1 MMWRLAF
8 LIALAAAYP
17 AAAQPR
23 AVSLDYCS
31 DQYLLKLADPAQIA
45 AVSRGADKDYSYMRE
60 AAAPYRR
67 IRPSIEE
74 VAPLEPEIVLRQWG
88 GGASAERTF
97 SRFGATVV
105 TLGYPE
111 DFDGVKANVRL
122 IADALDQQKKGEALI
137 AEIDRRLGALEQ
149 AKTPAPVKALY
160 ATPGGVT
167 AGAHTMI
174 DAILTAAGVVNL
186 AAEAGQSYWPAL
198 PAEALILDP
207 PGLIVAG
214 FFDAADERIN
224 YWSASRHPA
233 LRRLFEATPTISL
246 SPDIVSCAAWF
257 SLDAAEAIAAGAS
270 QQ

>member
-1 MMWRLAF
+1 MIKRLA
-8 LIALAAAYP
+8 IIMACAAAFP

-45 AVSRGADKDYSYMRE
+45 AISRGSDKDYSYMRE
-60 AAAPYRR
+60 AAGPYRK
-67 IRPSIEE
+67 IRPSLEE
-74 VAPLEPEIVLRQWG
+74 AAPLKPDLIFRQWG
-88 GGASAERTF
+88 GGANAERIF
-97 SRFGATVV
+97 SRFDAKVV

-122 IADALDQQKKGEALI
+122 VADALGQQERGEALI
-137 AEIDRRLGALEQ
+137 AEIDRRLETLERGAKE
-149 AKTPAPVKALY
+149 TPLKALY

-174 DAILTAAGVVNL
+174 DAVMAAAGVVNL
-186 AAEAGQSYWPAL
+186 TAEAGQSYWPAL

-224 YWSASRHPA
+224 YWSAARHPA
-233 LRRLFEATPTISL
+233 IRKFFEATPTVSL
-246 SPDIVSCAAWF
+246 SPDIISCAAWF

-270 QQ
+270 GQ